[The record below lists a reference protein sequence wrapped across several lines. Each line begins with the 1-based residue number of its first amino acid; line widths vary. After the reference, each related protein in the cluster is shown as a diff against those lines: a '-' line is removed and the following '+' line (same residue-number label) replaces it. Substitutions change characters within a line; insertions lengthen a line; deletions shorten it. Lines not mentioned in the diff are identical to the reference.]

1 MSAKFSG
8 VELYKIGKGWS
19 VKLLRTCIRNC
30 SKEKMMRYTIVL
42 LLTAFAINAYSQFPK
57 VDIPGSEVRKITSSI
72 VAGQEYELQIFL
84 PGNYKNSNKKYPVV
98 YLMDSQWDFPLVK
111 CIYGE
116 HYYDGFIPEMIIVGV
131 TWGGV
136 NPNPD
141 SLRARDYTPTKEQR
155 LPQSGGADKFLSF
168 MKDELFPF
176 IETNYKADP
185 QNRSLMGCSL
195 GGLITLYAFLTHTDM
210 FNGYAAASPAVG
222 WGNEVLYQYEK
233 EFANKKLDRPV
244 RVYMTVGDVERG
256 RPVFEKMAG
265 YFTGKQYQ
273 NVSVRSKVLENTG
286 HSGTK
291 GETFARGLQ
300 YIFERPKLKLDDLTL
315 NKYVGSYQISNG
327 PKVEFK
333 NENNQ
338 LVVYVSPSF
347 KVDLFAASQSEF
359 YATSEFINI
368 SFKSREGKVDGF
380 ELATYNNNQVAKKIN

>member
-1 MSAKFSG
+1 MPEKHNNQG
-8 VELYKIGKGWS
+8 IG
-19 VKLLRTCIRNC
+19 NC
-30 SKEKMMRYTIVL
+30 FKKKTMRYSIAL
-42 LLTAFAINAYSQFPK
+42 LLTAFSLNAVAQFPR

-72 VAGQEYELQIFL
+72 VTGQEYELHILL

-131 TWGGV
+131 TWGGI

-141 SLRARDYTPTKEQR
+141 SLRARDYTPTKVDQ
-155 LPQSGGADKFLSF
+155 LKQSGGADKFLSF

-176 IETNYKADP
+176 IESNYSADP
-185 QNRSLMGCSL
+185 ENRSLMGCSL
-195 GGLITLYAFLTHTDM
+195 GGLVTLYAFLTHTEM

-222 WGNEVLYQYEK
+222 WNNGVLYQYEK
-233 EFANKKLDRPV
+233 DFANKKLTKPV

-256 RPVFEKMAG
+256 RPYYEQMAAQ
-265 YFTGKQYQ
+265 FTGKNYQ
-273 NVSVRSKVLENTG
+273 NVSIRSKILENTG

-300 YIFERPKLKLDDLTL
+300 YIFEKPKLKLDDVTL
-315 NKYVGSYQISNG
+315 NKYVGTYQISGG
-327 PKVEFK
+327 PKVELK
-333 NENNQ
+333 NENNH
-338 LVVYVSPSF
+338 LVAFVSSSS
-347 KVDLFAASQSEF
+347 KVDLFAASQTEF
-359 YATSEFINI
+359 YANSEFVNI
-368 SFKSREGKVDGF
+368 RFTSKEGKIDGF

>member
-1 MSAKFSG
+1 
-8 VELYKIGKGWS
+8 
-19 VKLLRTCIRNC
+19 
-30 SKEKMMRYTIVL
+30 MMRYTIVL
-42 LLTAFAINAYSQFPK
+42 LLTAFTMNAYSQFPR

-72 VAGQEYELQIFL
+72 VAGQEYELQILL
-84 PGNYKNSNKKYPVV
+84 PGNFKNSNKKYPVV

-111 CIYGE
+111 SIYGE

-141 SLRARDYTPTKEQR
+141 SLRARDYTPTKEPR

-168 MKDELFPF
+168 MKNELFPF
-176 IETNYKADP
+176 IETNYRGDP

-233 EFANKKLDRPV
+233 QFAGKKLDKSV

-256 RPVFEKMAG
+256 RPVFEKMAD
-265 YFTGKQYQ
+265 YFSVKQYQ

-300 YIFERPKLKLDDLTL
+300 YIFEKPRLKLDDLAL
-315 NKYVGSYQISNG
+315 NKYAGKYQFPNGGSI
-327 PKVEFK
+327 ELK
-333 NENNQ
+333 NENSQ
-338 LVVYVSPSF
+338 LVFYFSPTF
-347 KVDLFAASQSEF
+347 KYGLFAASPTEF
-359 YATSEFINI
+359 YSTSEFFNVN
-368 SFKSREGKVDGF
+368 FKSNGEKVEGL
-380 ELATYNNNQVAKKIN
+380 ELARYNNNQFLKKIN